1 MSAMASQQRSRKALG
16 LWMNGHFVGTWS
28 LEAGGDVLQY
38 DSQWVQSP
46 QRRPLSLSLPFT
58 PGNRP
63 HKGNAVRFYFEN
75 LLPDSKDIR
84 ERVAR
89 RYQVGATD
97 AYTLL
102 REVGRDCVGA
112 LQILPAGDEPPTD
125 LRVQAEPMSD
135 HAVAQRIRI
144 WPSPGHW
151 AMRAWPMISAFRLR
165 GRRKRMPCC
174 SGKGA
179 GAAPWAP
186 HPPPTSSNCP
196 WG

>member
-1 MSAMASQQRSRKALG
+1 MATQARKSKALG

-63 HKGNAVRFYFEN
+63 HKGHAVRFYFEN

-112 LQILPAGDEPPTD
+112 LQILPARDEPPTD

-135 HAVAQRIRI
+135 HAVAQRIRT
-144 WPSPGHW
+144 
-151 AMRAWPMISAFRLR
+151 LV
-165 GRRKRMPCC
+165 
-174 SGKGA
+174 
-179 GAAPWAP
+179 
-186 HPPPTSSNCP
+186 
-196 WG
+196 